1 MFKQGSPEMPEKV
14 PQDRVSQP
22 RKRRPLGRLA
32 GNGLDADR
40 PRPQKAF
47 TAALMA
53 RRRTRPRSDTQT
65 ATAGGETPPGVSLQ
79 TIDNRVT
86 YVLRGATDS
95 LLLQRTS
102 CRRADVHLLQTFHFC
117 KVEAFDLWCESDLL
131 RFEEPHLWTQLLRAG
146 HDLLGG
152 SR

>member
-1 MFKQGSPEMPEKV
+1 MTEKV

-22 RKRRPLGRLA
+22 RKKRPLGRLA

-65 ATAGGETPPGVSLQ
+65 ATADDATPPGVSLQ
-79 TIDNRVT
+79 TSDNRVT
-86 YVLRGATDS
+86 YLLRGGTQS
-95 LLLQRTS
+95 LLLQRAS
-102 CRRADVHLLQTFHFC
+102 CRRPDVQLLQTFHFT
-117 KVEAFDLWCESDLL
+117 KIEAFDLWCESDLL

-146 HDLLGG
+146 HDVLGG